1 MKRTRLLSVLLAALF
16 CAGCSTLPSS
26 FTDSSVDDD
35 PRPTT
40 SQTSPVIGPL
50 TDFAVCFSPSDV
62 LNPFRAST
70 RVNRELSFLLYEGL
84 TALDADWEAQPAL
97 ASSVEQTD
105 DTHLR
110 VSLRA
115 DARFSDG
122 TAVTAA
128 DVEASFAAAR
138 KADAYA
144 VLLENVRSVTAAEDG
159 ALIVTLESP
168 DPQAEC
174 CLSFPV
180 VPAAD
185 VAADTPRGSG
195 PYRPADGDRL
205 VVNPYYPTAPAITEI
220 GLSNLSRNDDM
231 LYGLESGDIAYF
243 FNDLSDGEVVR
254 TVSTLTGSVAVPM
267 NYLVFL
273 GINSNKAPLSDAR
286 LRTALSGAIDRETL
300 CGTAFS
306 GYAQSA
312 VTPFHPQWKQA
323 AELSGFSAD
332 ENISQTVAQLKELG
346 YNTDGSEGTAAGQTL
361 TLELLVGSG
370 NAFREAAAVQIA
382 AQLQKVGITV
392 TVTTLPYETLLS
404 RLKRGEFELYLGEIR
419 LSADKSLRP
428 LLTRGGA
435 AAYGVP
441 AASMEAY
448 EAYLSG
454 ASSLSQFVAAFT
466 EQAPFLPLCWRMG
479 IAAYHRGVSG
489 ISPTGLNPYYGIT
502 GWSLS

>member
-1 MKRTRLLSVLLAALF
+1 MKARRVLGVLLAVL
-16 CAGCSTLPSS
+16 CCCGGCSTLPSS
-26 FTDSSVDDD
+26 FTDVSTDDGS
-35 PRPTT
+35 RPTT
-40 SQTSPVIGPL
+40 SQTAPVIGPL
-50 TDFAVCFSPSDV
+50 TDFALCYSPSDV
-62 LNPFRAST
+62 FNPFRATT

-97 ASSVEQTD
+97 AASVEQTD
-105 DTHLR
+105 GTHLR
-110 VSLRA
+110 AVLRA
-115 DARFSDG
+115 NARFSDG
-122 TAVTAA
+122 TPVTAA
-128 DVEASFAAAR
+128 DVAASFTAAR

-144 VLLENVRSVTAAEDG
+144 PLLQNVRTVTAQADG
-159 ALIVTLESP
+159 SVAVTLEEP
-168 DPQAEC
+168 DPEAAC

-180 VPAAD
+180 VPAAE
-185 VAADTPRGSG
+185 VGADSPRGSG
-195 PYRPADGDRL
+195 PYRPADGGL
-205 VVNPYYPTAPAITEI
+205 TANPYYPTAPAIAEI

-254 TVSTLTGSVAVPM
+254 TVSTLTGSEAVPM

-273 GINSNKAPLSDAR
+273 GINSNKAPLSDQR
-286 LRTALSGAIDRETL
+286 LRAVLSGAISRETL
-300 CGTAFS
+300 CSAVFE
-306 GYAQSA
+306 GYAQPA
-312 VTPFHPQWKQA
+312 LTPFHPQWKPA
-323 AELSGFSAD
+323 AELTGFSAS

-346 YNTDGSEGTAAGQTL
+346 YNTVGSEGTAAGQTL

-392 TVTTLPYETLLS
+392 TVTTLPYDTLLA
-404 RLKRGEFELYLGEIR
+404 RLKRGDFDLYLGEIR

-428 LLTRGGA
+428 LLASGGA

-441 AASMEAY
+441 AASRESY
-448 EAYLSG
+448 EEYLAG
-454 ASSLSQFVAAFT
+454 ALSLEQFVAAFT
-466 EQAPFLPLCWRMG
+466 EQAPFLPLCWRRG

-489 ISPTGLNPYYGIT
+489 VSPTGLNPYYGIT